1 MRKVLTTLLVTLPC
15 LSISCDPQRSAEA
28 RIPRIEQVVTVGMET
43 YKVPGVSIAV
53 IEGGRVEWARGYGVK
68 EAGKPDPV
76 TPETMFQAGS
86 ISKPVAALVALRFVQ
101 DGRLRLDEDVNA
113 KLLSWHVPENELTS
127 QHKVTLR
134 GLLSHSAGLSVHGF
148 PGYAAGAEVPTV
160 VQVLDGVKPANTE
173 AVRVVLVPGT
183 EWRYSGG
190 GYTILQQ
197 LLADVSKKP
206 FAELMRQMVFDRLGL
221 SHSTYE
227 QPLSATFAGVAATAH
242 DDGQPVAGRWH
253 TYPEMAAAGLWTTPT
268 DLARIAIEIQRA
280 LAGRSDKILSSVTAR
295 QMVTRQIE
303 DWGLGLRVEGS
314 GTTAHFSHG
323 GIDEG
328 FEAYWV
334 AYESTGQGAVVM
346 TNGSGGLELATEIVH
361 AIAAEYRWPE

>member
-1 MRKVLTTLLVTLPC
+1 MKKSLTALLVTLLC
-15 LSISCDPQRSAEA
+15 LSISCHPQHSPEE
-28 RIPRIEQVVTVGMET
+28 RIQRIEQVVTAGMQS
-43 YKVPGVSIAV
+43 YNVPGVSIAV
-53 IEGGRVEWARGYGVK
+53 IEGNQVEWARGYGVK
-68 EAGKPDPV
+68 EVGKPDPV

-101 DGRLRLDEDVNA
+101 DGQLRLDEDVNA

-127 QHKVTLR
+127 EHKVTLR

-148 PGYAAGAEVPTV
+148 PGYAADVEVPTV

-197 LLADVSKKP
+197 LLVDVSRKP
-206 FAELMRQMVFDRLGL
+206 FAELMRQMVFSPLGL

-227 QPLSATFAGVAATAH
+227 QPLPVSFAGMAATAH
-242 DDGQPVAGRWH
+242 DDGQPIGGRWH

-280 LAGRSDKILSSVTAR
+280 LTGRSDKILSAATAR

-303 DWGLGLRVEGS
+303 DWGLGLRVEGN
-314 GTTAHFSHG
+314 GTAAHFSHG

-346 TNGSGGLELATEIVH
+346 TNGSGGLDLATEIVRT
-361 AIAAEYRWPE
+361 IASEYRWPE